1 MAKTHK
7 GNKSHERLG
16 RWRFPDRLSIDIH
29 AQTTYTINVNYSR
42 AYRSSRK
49 ELRKCLSKQAGA
61 DDMSTTLIVMILG
74 GLLAADLFIASRW
87 KRYRIRQTGTMV
99 MAKVTGGRSWQ
110 DTLARADY
118 SLQKTMLPLVNGRW
132 RYEIIAEWT
141 DPNTGKI
148 YVFTS
153 DIKNGLSPYQ

>member
-1 MAKTHK
+1 
-7 GNKSHERLG
+7 
-16 RWRFPDRLSIDIH
+16 
-29 AQTTYTINVNYSR
+29 
-42 AYRSSRK
+42 
-49 ELRKCLSKQAGA
+49 
-61 DDMSTTLIVMILG
+61 MSTTLIVMILG
-74 GLLAADLFIASRW
+74 GLLAADLFIASKW

-110 DTLARADY
+110 DMLARADY

-141 DPNTGKI
+141 DPNTGKS

-153 DIKNGLSPYQ
+153 DIKNGLSPYQRGDSLPVYISPHGTYLELSDPIFVQINDKLFRWLV